1 MDAEALKKGMLDA
14 LKAGRLT
21 NAVEQVAKL
30 DAAENDADKAA
41 WWLTQG
47 VAALKEARTHALAYG
62 CKSTAA
68 FIDVC
73 LKGLDGY
80 DGQNAFGM
88 LALEAASEYAD
99 RHL

>member
-14 LKAGRLT
+14 LKAGQGLRDT
-21 NAVEQVAKL
+21 FQP
-30 DAAENDADKAA
+30 ENDADKAA
-41 WWLTQG
+41 WFLTDAVQS
-47 VAALKEARTHALAYG
+47 LKMARTHALAYG